1 MVSTGGEEP
10 STHHLSPMPFY
21 TLFILSANSI
31 GEFCVDRKVCVN
43 LESAYRTG
51 EKFLGCENVY
61 GYVIT
66 KHEQDSWSVITE
78 TVYGVDY
85 TIGEHNGRIFI
96 EEGRSQIVMV

>member
-1 MVSTGGEEP
+1 
-10 STHHLSPMPFY
+10 MPFY

-51 EKFLGCENVY
+51 QNILGAENVY

-66 KHEQDSWSVITE
+66 KHEQDSFSVITE
-78 TVYGVDY
+78 CVQGVNY

-96 EEGRSQIVMV
+96 EEGCSKIVMV

>member
-1 MVSTGGEEP
+1 MTLSNTNP
-10 STHHLSPMPFY
+10 THYLSSMPFY
-21 TLFILSANSI
+21 TLFILSTFSN
-31 GEFCVDRKVCVN
+31 EFGVDRKVCVN

-85 TIGEHNGRIFI
+85 TIGEHNGVVFI
-96 EEGRSQIVMV
+96 EEGKAQIVMV